1 MAINPS
7 LITSGKRAIVVGIL
21 TAVLLILTSSS
32 IGVTWDEPTYFA
44 AAESYNGWFNRLVFG
59 PHGVLHPIVID
70 QFWNI
75 NIEHPPLDKILS
87 GLVWG
92 LTRSL
97 FGDLLA
103 HRMGNILLFS
113 LMVAFLYHMV
123 SDELGGAAGIAS
135 VGALLA
141 MPRFFFHAH
150 LAALD
155 VPAASMIM
163 IVTYIF
169 WRTKE
174 SARFRYTLGLG
185 IVFGLAVATR
195 INALLVMPTLFLWAI
210 LFRRKWYLFLRLI
223 LSTVI
228 AAPVF
233 FLAWPWL
240 YYDTIDRVKEFLK
253 VAVSWPIPQYYLGQN
268 YMHLPWHFPFIM
280 AAAVIPLGILIL
292 CLLGIIRSII
302 RRRDRAFGFLMIIS
316 ALIPLLM
323 VASGQTKIYDNDR
336 MLMPAFPFLAVL
348 AGGGFGWFV
357 KSVGALAV
365 RFRIPKFV
373 TPLLAVAAACA
384 VWIPPVRSMISYA
397 PYWLSYYSETVG
409 GLPGAAR
416 LGLET
421 TYWCESYRE
430 AILYINANAKPG
442 DTVWV
447 LPSSIDVLVY
457 YQMRGVL
464 RKDVTLASLS
474 PLETIFGPEA
484 LGTQAMKGFDQA
496 NFVIVQHRQSFLND
510 EANQPTD
517 VLQWMTT
524 RTPAF
529 RVERE
534 GIPIVDVYTNP

>member
-7 LITSGKRAIVVGIL
+7 LVTSGKRAIVVGIL
-21 TAVLLILTSSS
+21 TTLILILTSSA

-59 PHGVLHPIVID
+59 PHGVLHPSVID
-70 QFWNI
+70 QAWSI
-75 NIEHPPLDKILS
+75 NVEHPPMDKVLS

-92 LTRSL
+92 LTRNL

-113 LMVAFLYHMV
+113 LMVALLYHMV
-123 SDELGGAAGIAS
+123 SDELGGVAGIAS
-135 VGALLA
+135 VGALMA

-174 SARFRYTLGLG
+174 SARLRYTLGLG
-185 IVFGLAVATR
+185 IVFGLAAATR
-195 INALLVMPTLFLWAI
+195 INTLLVMPTLFLWAI
-210 LFRRKWYLFLRLI
+210 LFRRKWYLFLRMI

-253 VAVSWPIPQYYLGQN
+253 VVVSWPIPQYYLGHN
-268 YMHLPWHFPFIM
+268 YLDLPWHFPFVM

-292 CLLGIIRSII
+292 CLLGIIRAII
-302 RRRDRAFGFLMIIS
+302 RRRDRAFGFLMILS
-316 ALIPLLM
+316 ALIPLLV

-336 MLMPAFPFLAVL
+336 LLMPAFPFLAVL

-365 RFRIPKFV
+365 RFRIPQFV
-373 TPLLAVAAACA
+373 TPILALAAACA
-384 VWIPPVRSMISYA
+384 VWIPPVQSMISYA

-430 AILYINANAKPG
+430 AILYINANAEPG

-457 YQMRGVL
+457 YQLQGVL
-464 RKDVTLASLS
+464 RKDVALASLS

-484 LGTQAMKGFDQA
+484 LGTQAMEGFDQA
-496 NFVIVQHRQSFLND
+496 DFVIVQYRQSFLND
-510 EANQPTD
+510 EASQPTD
-517 VLQWMTT
+517 ILQWMTS